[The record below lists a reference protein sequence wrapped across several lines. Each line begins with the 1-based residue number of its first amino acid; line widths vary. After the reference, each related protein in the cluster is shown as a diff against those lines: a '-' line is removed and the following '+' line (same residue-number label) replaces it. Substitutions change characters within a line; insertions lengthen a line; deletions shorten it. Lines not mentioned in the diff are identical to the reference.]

1 MSAQA
6 IAHAPDPLPTPT
18 TPYGQALDAVLRDF
32 FAAYPVA
39 ATAIGFHA
47 LDGEWGDQTE
57 AGRQER
63 IVMLRRHL
71 DRVKAFDEASVSPDE
86 RIDRGLLAESIEQM
100 LFGEEESRE
109 DAWDPL
115 SSIYVLGSGL
125 FSLLARDFAPWEE
138 RGASFLSRVR
148 GLPAALAG
156 MTASLGT
163 APDRPVSMVHLETA
177 LSQLSGVT
185 EMVDDGL
192 TEARAR
198 AEAGEATDLPG
209 ALEEAGAAAK
219 AALERFSTALDT
231 EIREKAVGDGRL
243 GAQLYAAKLR
253 YTLATEMD

>member
-1 MSAQA
+1 M
-6 IAHAPDPLPTPT
+6 
-18 TPYGQALDAVLRDF
+18 G
-32 FAAYPVA
+32 
-39 ATAIGFHA
+39 
-47 LDGEWGDQTE
+47 
-57 AGRQER
+57 
-63 IVMLRRHL
+63 
-71 DRVKAFDEASVSPDE
+71 
-86 RIDRGLLAESIEQM
+86 
-100 LFGEEESRE
+100 
-109 DAWDPL
+109 
-115 SSIYVLGSGL
+115 
-125 FSLLARDFAPWEE
+125 E

-163 APDRPVSMVHLETA
+163 VPDRPVSMVHLETA

-253 YTLATEMD
+253 YTLATEMDPIEVLTRARHDYSVVRAEMVRLARQAWSSWIPDRPLPEAADGDEEAENEIVRPVLDAIAGEHRRPDELLDWCTDEV